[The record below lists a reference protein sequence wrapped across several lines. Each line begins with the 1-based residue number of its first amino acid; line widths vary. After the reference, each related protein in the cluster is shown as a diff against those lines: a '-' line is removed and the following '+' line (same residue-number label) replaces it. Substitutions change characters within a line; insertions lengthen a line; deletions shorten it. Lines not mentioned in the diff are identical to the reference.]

1 MRVIERIKNV
11 FKNTKTIFKNNK
23 EVIDKHN
30 QQIVPR
36 FLLISA
42 IIMVVPLIF
51 SIFRLSM
58 HENVLAY
65 LITFGAVII
74 LYILSNIKSFKKY
87 ILVFAYSLGLIYF
100 VLANYLSLVQFDTRP
115 AGTLLTFFV
124 VVPLIAVD
132 RSYRINIFV
141 IMMFIFHTVA
151 SYQIKGA
158 TLGSIDFLN
167 TFVSVTLGILFGRL
181 FLLSYLNTFE
191 MRRLLTIEKETDFLT
206 SLSNRRKLYQDVEL
220 LQKLKNTKIG
230 ILMIDIDNFKSYNDK
245 FGHLE
250 GDKLLVEFSEMLL
263 SLEKDNQTKFYRYGG
278 EEFVGVTINMTKDE
292 LINFAENIRIKTTT
306 LENKNSNLTISVG
319 ISKHY
324 NNSNSKI
331 NETISNADNALF
343 EAKQNGRNCVKYIFS
358 SRTY

>member
-58 HENVLAY
+58 HENVPAY

-124 VVPLIAVD
+124 VVPLIVVD

-278 EEFVGVTINMTKDE
+278 EEFVGLIINKGKDE
-292 LINFAENIRIKTTT
+292 LVNFANKIRVETMNLKTQNNIITV
-306 LENKNSNLTISVG
+306 SVG
-319 ISKHY
+319 VSKYNNKFQIDIGEVISK
-324 NNSNSKI
+324 
-331 NETISNADNALF
+331 ADKALY
-343 EAKQNGRNCVKYIFS
+343 EAKINGRNCVKHIF
-358 SRTY
+358 